1 MHIHIVLLN
10 GTREKGPLFYLPPMY
25 PRHFDRGFFLVFE
38 AKMIIFQRFGFN
50 NLGKKISVS

>member
-10 GTREKGPLFYLPPMY
+10 GTPETCPLFYIPPMY

-38 AKMIIFQRFGFN
+38 AKMIILYSGGAIIKEK
-50 NLGKKISVS
+50 LGGN